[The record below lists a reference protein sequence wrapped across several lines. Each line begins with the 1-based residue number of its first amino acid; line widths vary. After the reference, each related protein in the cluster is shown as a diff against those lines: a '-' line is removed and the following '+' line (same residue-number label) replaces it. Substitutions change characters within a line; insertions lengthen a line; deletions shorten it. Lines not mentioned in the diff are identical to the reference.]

1 MATGDLGVEQVTTK
15 IRGDQWLQNYI
26 PYLLYR
32 ATNKL
37 NSRLLTRLRA
47 MKINPSQWRVLSVL
61 RAYGTLSVS
70 AIVESTLMEQP
81 TVSRVV
87 AQLEQEG
94 RVVRSP
100 AEADSRVTEVSLT
113 PAGLEAFNAIVP
125 AALRHQEMAL
135 QGLSKKEIATLMDI
149 LKKIEA
155 NIELYA

>member
-1 MATGDLGVEQVTTK
+1 MTERKGDL
-15 IRGDQWLQNYI
+15 WLQNYI

-37 NSRLLTRLRA
+37 NSRLLTRLRQ

-61 RAYGTLSVS
+61 KAYGTLSVS
-70 AIVESTLMEQP
+70 EIVEHTLMEQP

-94 RVVRSP
+94 RVIRS
-100 AEADSRVTEVSLT
+100 ASAADSRVTRVTLT
-113 PAGLEAFNAIVP
+113 DAGIEAFEAIIP
-125 AALRHQEMAL
+125 AALRHQELAL
-135 QGLSKKEIATLMDI
+135 QQLTPEEIKTLTEILSK
-149 LKKIEA
+149 IES

>member
-1 MATGDLGVEQVTTK
+1 MTERQGDG
-15 IRGDQWLQNYI
+15 WLQHYI

-37 NSRLLTRLRA
+37 NSRLLTRLRQ

-61 RAYGTLSVS
+61 KAYGTLSVS
-70 AIVESTLMEQP
+70 EIVEYTLMEQP

-94 RVVRSP
+94 RVIRAAST
-100 AEADSRVTEVSLT
+100 ADSRVTRVSLT
-113 PAGLEAFNAIVP
+113 DAGIEAFNAIIP
-125 AALRHQEMAL
+125 AALRHQELAL
-135 QGLSKKEIATLMDI
+135 QQLTPEEIKTLTEILSK
-149 LKKIEA
+149 IER

>member
-1 MATGDLGVEQVTTK
+1 MTDRQ
-15 IRGDQWLQNYI
+15 GDQWLQNYI

-37 NSRLLTRLRA
+37 NSRLLTRLRQ

-61 RAYGTLSVS
+61 KAYGTLSVS
-70 AIVESTLMEQP
+70 EIVEHTLMEQP

-94 RVVRSP
+94 RVIRAAS
-100 AEADSRVTEVSLT
+100 AADSRVTRVTLT
-113 PAGLEAFNAIVP
+113 DAGIEAFNAIIP
-125 AALRHQEMAL
+125 AALRHQELAL
-135 QGLSKKEIATLMDI
+135 QQLTPEEIKTLTEILSK
-149 LKKIEA
+149 IES

>member
-1 MATGDLGVEQVTTK
+1 MTERQGDG
-15 IRGDQWLQNYI
+15 WLQNYI

-37 NSRLLTRLRA
+37 NSRLLTRLRQ

-61 RAYGTLSVS
+61 KAYGTLSVS
-70 AIVESTLMEQP
+70 EIVEYTLMEQP

-94 RVVRSP
+94 RVIRAAST
-100 AEADSRVTEVSLT
+100 ADSRVTRVSLT
-113 PAGLEAFNAIVP
+113 DAGIEAFNAIIP
-125 AALRHQEMAL
+125 AALRHQELAL
-135 QGLSKKEIATLMDI
+135 QQLTPEEIKTLTEILSK
-149 LKKIEA
+149 IER

>member
-1 MATGDLGVEQVTTK
+1 MTERQGDG
-15 IRGDQWLQNYI
+15 WLQNYI

-37 NSRLLTRLRA
+37 NSRLLTRLRQ

-61 RAYGTLSVS
+61 KAYGTLSVS
-70 AIVESTLMEQP
+70 EIVEYTLMEQP

-94 RVVRSP
+94 RVIRAAS
-100 AEADSRVTEVSLT
+100 AADSRVTRVSLT
-113 PAGLEAFNAIVP
+113 DAGIEAFNAIIP
-125 AALRHQEMAL
+125 AALRHQELAL
-135 QGLSKKEIATLMDI
+135 QQLTPEEIKTLTEILSK
-149 LKKIEA
+149 IER